1 MILDKFSLEG
11 RAALITGAGRGIG
24 RACALAL
31 AEAGAELALVARSAE
46 VEDTA
51 HQIAKLGRKALALRL
66 DLAAAGAAEEAVH
79 RTVKEFGKLEILVNN
94 AGTTRRHPAEE
105 FPDQDWDLVLEL
117 NLNAVFRACREA
129 GRVMLPRGYGKIVNI
144 ASLLSFQGGITVPAY
159 AASKHAVAGL
169 TRALANDWAGRG
181 LNVNAVCPGYV
192 RTQVTAAL
200 QQDPVRNRQILE
212 RIPQGRW
219 AEPEDMAGA
228 VVFLASEAAAYVQ
241 GHLLVVDGGWMSR

>member
-31 AEAGAELALVARSAE
+31 AEAGAEVALVARSAE